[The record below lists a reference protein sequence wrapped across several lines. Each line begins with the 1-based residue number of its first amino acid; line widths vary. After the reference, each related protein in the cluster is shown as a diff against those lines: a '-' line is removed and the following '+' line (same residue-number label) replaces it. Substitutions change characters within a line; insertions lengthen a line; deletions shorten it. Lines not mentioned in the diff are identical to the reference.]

1 MPFQEKISWFRY
13 QIEKKRINWIN
24 GADYM
29 KISKNNVLMT
39 SLMAVKTVNM
49 YKEVKI
55 NFIGDKVE
63 DAGGLLR

>member
-1 MPFQEKISWFRY
+1 
-13 QIEKKRINWIN
+13 
-24 GADYM
+24 M